1 MGNSKEDDAFVTRR
15 KFLELAGAA
24 TSVVLLGGAL
34 HLLEGD
40 KYYPRPPGARKEEE
54 FLSLCQRCD
63 LCREACPWD
72 VIAPVPFSKSFIN
85 AGTPVLAGHCRYC
98 GLCTEACPTGAL
110 R

>member
-1 MGNSKEDDAFVTRR
+1 MGQSDIEGAFLTRR
-15 KFLELAGAA
+15 GFLKLAG
-24 TSVVLLGGAL
+24 TSASALLLGGAL
-34 HLLEGD
+34 QLRERN

-54 FLSLCQRCD
+54 FLAYCQRCD

-72 VIAPVPFSKSFIN
+72 VIAPVPLSKSFIN

-98 GLCTEACPTGAL
+98 GLCTAACPTGAL